1 MKLYSNRF
9 APSPRRVR
17 MYCAEKGVEIPL
29 VEIDI
34 AARAHQAPAYL
45 AVNPLGELPTL
56 ELDDGTCLTESLAIC
71 RYLEELH
78 PEPPLFGRTIA
89 ERYEVNRW
97 IDRLMTRMY
106 VPTTHVYR
114 NTHAFWADR
123 LTQVPAWGELQRAVV
138 LEEYA
143 ALDRLLGT
151 REYVAGPAFTMAD
164 VVAFTTLEFGKP
176 SNLRASP
183 DQVHLQRWY
192 EAVKAR
198 PSAKA

>member
-17 MYCAEKGVEIPL
+17 MYCAEKGLSIPV

-34 AARAHQAPAYL
+34 NARQHQAPEYL
-45 AVNPLGELPTL
+45 AVNPLAELPAL

-78 PEPPLFGRTIA
+78 PEPPLFGRTPA

-97 IDRLMTRMY
+97 IDRLMVRMY
-106 VPTTHVYR
+106 LPTTHVYR

-123 LTQVPAWGELQRAVV
+123 VAQVPAWGELQREAV
-138 LEEYA
+138 LAEYA
-143 ALDRLLGT
+143 ALDGVLAG
-151 REYVAGPAFTMAD
+151 REYVAGAAFTMAD
-164 VVAFTTLEFGKP
+164 VVAFTALDFGKP
-176 SNLRASP
+176 SNLRAAP
-183 DQVHLQRWY
+183 GQVHLQRWY
-192 EAVKAR
+192 DAVKAR

>member
-1 MKLYSNRF
+1 
-9 APSPRRVR
+9 
-17 MYCAEKGVEIPL
+17 
-29 VEIDI
+29 
-34 AARAHQAPAYL
+34 
-45 AVNPLGELPTL
+45 
-56 ELDDGTCLTESLAIC
+56 
-71 RYLEELH
+71 
-78 PEPPLFGRTIA
+78 
-89 ERYEVNRW
+89 
-97 IDRLMTRMY
+97 
-106 VPTTHVYR
+106 
-114 NTHAFWADR
+114 
-123 LTQVPAWGELQRAVV
+123 LQRAVV